1 MILAVTFS
9 ALSTGITAGV
19 AVVAFIVGG
28 IVRPHTRNASAR
40 RREAE
45 ALAIASALRNQEIDE
60 RLSRLVA
67 LSEAHERR
75 INSLERTRMREHPE
89 SAE

>member
-1 MILAVTFS
+1 MILTVTFS

-19 AVVAFIVGG
+19 AVVAFVVGG
-28 IVRPHTRNASAR
+28 IVRPHTRDVSAR
-40 RREAE
+40 RKEAE

-60 RLSRLVA
+60 RLSRLLA

-75 INSLERTRMREHPE
+75 ITSLERTRSREFPASRE
-89 SAE
+89 

>member
-1 MILAVTFS
+1 MILTVTFS

-28 IVRPHTRNASAR
+28 IVRPHTRDVSAR

-60 RLSRLVA
+60 RLSRLLS

-75 INSLERTRMREHPE
+75 INSLERTRSREHPGATE
-89 SAE
+89 